1 VFRDGTGNLRRFQGP
16 ALPVSGL
23 DAGYVSTYYV
33 FVNVTL
39 SLDDRLLERARRL
52 AARRGISLN
61 QMIRDYLTD
70 VTGAPSPEELVAE
83 LDALWTD
90 SRGDSRGWRFN
101 REELHDRA
109 VLRRH

>member
-1 VFRDGTGNLRRFQGP
+1 MGM
-16 ALPVSGL
+16 
-23 DAGYVSTYYV
+23 
-33 FVNVTL
+33 NVTL
-39 SLDDRLLERARRL
+39 SLDDALLDRARKL

-61 QMIRDYLTD
+61 QMIRDYLSE
-70 VTGAPSPEELVAE
+70 VTGGPSPEQLVAE
-83 LDALWTD
+83 LDALWAE

>member
-1 VFRDGTGNLRRFQGP
+1 MQP
-16 ALPVSGL
+16 QL
-23 DAGYVSTYYV
+23 DTGYVYTYHV
-33 FVNVTL
+33 GMNVTL

-61 QMIRDYLTD
+61 QMLRDYLAEI
-70 VTGAPSPEELVAE
+70 TGEPSAEELVAQ
-83 LDALWTD
+83 LDALWAE

-101 REELHDRA
+101 REELHDRP

>member
-1 VFRDGTGNLRRFQGP
+1 VG
-16 ALPVSGL
+16 
-23 DAGYVSTYYV
+23 
-33 FVNVTL
+33 VNVTL

-52 AARRGISLN
+52 AARRGVSLN
-61 QMIRDYLTD
+61 QMIRDYLSD
-70 VTGAPSPEELVAE
+70 VTGELSPDEVVAE
-83 LDALWTD
+83 LDALWAE

>member
-1 VFRDGTGNLRRFQGP
+1 M
-16 ALPVSGL
+16 
-23 DAGYVSTYYV
+23 
-33 FVNVTL
+33 NVTL
-39 SLDDRLLERARRL
+39 SLDDKLLERARRL

-61 QMIRDYLTD
+61 QMIRDYLSEITGEPTPED
-70 VTGAPSPEELVAE
+70 VVAE
-83 LDALWTD
+83 LDALWAE

>member
-1 VFRDGTGNLRRFQGP
+1 M
-16 ALPVSGL
+16 
-23 DAGYVSTYYV
+23 
-33 FVNVTL
+33 NVTL
-39 SLDDRLLERARRL
+39 SLDDALLERARKL

-61 QMIRDYLTD
+61 QMIRDFLSE
-70 VTGAPSPEELVAE
+70 VTGEPSPEQLVAE
-83 LDALWTD
+83 LDSLWAQ

>member
-1 VFRDGTGNLRRFQGP
+1 M
-16 ALPVSGL
+16 
-23 DAGYVSTYYV
+23 STYPV
-33 FVNVTL
+33 DVNVTV
-39 SLDDRLLERARRL
+39 SLDDKLLERARKL

-61 QMIRDYLTD
+61 QMIRDYLSD
-70 VTGAPSPEELVAE
+70 LTGELTPDEVIADLE
-83 LDALWTD
+83 ALWAE

>member
-1 VFRDGTGNLRRFQGP
+1 
-16 ALPVSGL
+16 
-23 DAGYVSTYYV
+23 
-33 FVNVTL
+33 VTL

-52 AARRGISLN
+52 AARRGVSLN
-61 QMIRDYLTD
+61 QMIRDYLSD
-70 VTGAPSPEELVAE
+70 VTGELSPDEVVAE
-83 LDALWTD
+83 LDALWAE

>member
-1 VFRDGTGNLRRFQGP
+1 
-16 ALPVSGL
+16 
-23 DAGYVSTYYV
+23 VSTYPV
-33 FVNVTL
+33 DVNVTV
-39 SLDDRLLERARRL
+39 SLDDKLLERARKL

-61 QMIRDYLTD
+61 QMIRDYLSEL
-70 VTGAPSPEELVAE
+70 TGELSPDEVVADLE
-83 LDALWTD
+83 ALWAE